1 MIDCRMRLAIALA
14 ILATSPAAST
24 EVVRLSDAQ
33 REAVIAA
40 AANGPEKEP
49 VLTPEQ
55 ARRQSVL
62 DRSLYPEFYGQQA
75 GAPGVRDRRVHGEM
89 SVFAG
94 SGGTV
99 GYSGTAILPVGQTGS
114 AAISVTQGTSRYGGF
129 QNFGFGYSSG
139 GNNALGVSGSFGN
152 PYGYGYPYGS
162 PFGFYGP
169 GRFRHPW

>member
-1 MIDCRMRLAIALA
+1 MRLAIALA
-14 ILATSPAAST
+14 VLAASPAAGT

-33 REAVIAA
+33 RDAVIAA
-40 AANGPEKEP
+40 AARGPEKEP

-55 ARRQSVL
+55 AKRQSVL
-62 DRSLYPEFYGQQA
+62 DRSLYPEFYGQSA
-75 GAPGVRDRRVHGEM
+75 GAPGARDRKVHGEM

-114 AAISVTQGTSRYGGF
+114 AAISVTQGTSRWGGF

-139 GNNALGVSGSFGN
+139 GNNALGFSGSFGN
-152 PYGYGYPYGS
+152 PYGPYGYGYPYAS
-162 PFGFYGP
+162 PFGFGGP
-169 GRFRHPW
+169 PRYRQPW